1 MNFCRTSSRGDI
13 LILTIMLLFVF
24 SLMLVPFLDLI
35 SRELKYGP
43 NRIYTEEAFQIAEG
57 GINYYQWHLAK
68 YPGDY
73 KDGSTTTTVY
83 VHTFVDTDTQQ
94 PIGEYDLS
102 ITPPVI
108 GSTIVTIKSTGW
120 AFVRPQAKRTIT
132 ATYGIPSLAQ
142 YSFLSNDIVWIGAG
156 ETVNG
161 KMHSNNGVRFDGS
174 GNAPI
179 TSAKFTYS
187 CPSTQGTPCPQT
199 VNGVWG
205 NASSSVK
212 SLWQFPVPAIDF
224 SSLTQNL
231 ATLKASA
238 QSGGLYLS
246 PSSAQGYSLV
256 FQANG
261 NVSVYKVTSL
271 LSNPTG
277 WDVNNVAHNEYTD
290 YKNRTLL
297 YTQAVPANGVIYI
310 EDTVWVEGTVNG
322 RVMVAAAK
330 LPYNSSTAPTIYI
343 PNNILYVAKDGTS
356 VLGLLAQNNIVVTN
370 HAPATLEIDAALIA
384 QNGSTQFFY
393 YPNNTKTMISIFG
406 SIMSYGQWTWTWVDN
421 NGNTVSGYTTTK
433 DQYDSNLLY
442 KPPPSFP
449 LSSSGYQQTSW
460 TMTN

>member
-1 MNFCRTSSRGDI
+1 MNLRRTHSGGDI

-73 KDGSTTTTVY
+73 KDGSTTTAVY
-83 VHTFVDTDTQQ
+83 VHTFVDADTQQ
-94 PIGEYDLS
+94 QIGEYDLS
-102 ITPPVI
+102 ITPPAV

-120 AFVRPQAKRTIT
+120 SFAHPQAKRTIT

-142 YSFLSNDIVWIGAG
+142 YSFLSNDIVWIGTG
-156 ETVNG
+156 ETISG

-179 TSAKFTYS
+179 TSAKSTYS

-199 VNGVWG
+199 VSGVWG

-271 LSNPTG
+271 QYNPTG

-297 YTQAVPANGVIYI
+297 YTQAIPTNGVIYI

-343 PNNILYVAKDGTS
+343 PNNILYAAKDGTS

-393 YPNNTKTMISIFG
+393 YQNDIKTIISIFG
-406 SIMSYGQWTWTWVDN
+406 SIMSYGQWTWTWVDS
-421 NGNTVSGYTTTK
+421 NGNTISGYATTK